1 MNFETI
7 MEYDEYIFKLL
18 KKIFSKKLPEKF
30 KNEKLYNSWGRKCN
44 FIINFLKILSRNSSK
59 IQIKEAISLLLD
71 FITKKENNNSLKYLS
86 SFDCEIF
93 DGFKKEKFIFRNMI
107 AGIFFRLIYKY
118 EFEINDCDKF
128 FQNLRDAIKICITE
142 ENKLFIGLFELVQFS
157 LSKKADIYKEFLS
170 IMNSIDILKKIS
182 QNSYFILDKKQEQ
195 YLLGNKFCLNDY
207 KSYIEKLANSK
218 ITNEELL
225 KEIQQSNNSINKK
238 KKKNFKNIINQ
249 SGNCSDN
256 SNIEKD
262 GKKNF
267 DEKDPNLDEDVV
279 NEVDEA
285 DVENNQ
291 ELNKDS
297 KYLSLSLQ
305 IEKLKK
311 QNDNLTKQIEE
322 LKKKNEELSKEVEN
336 LKMEGL
342 KKESELNNRIDILET
357 KINMICY
364 RDMIKD
370 IINYSFDYFGLE
382 NTGYISLGKKV
393 KIIKLCSND
402 VSLTKKEKNE
412 FSDFIDL
419 SFLTLV
425 NLNSNVHEGGFV
437 SDFSVE
443 NFMKFFERYVELF
456 EFDIIK
462 FSSNR
467 LLNANKLFPEVNQI
481 ISILNKMEFFYKD
494 EFIED

>member
-30 KNEKLYNSWGRKCN
+30 KNEKLYNSWGRKRN

-262 GKKNF
+262 GKKI
-267 DEKDPNLDEDVV
+267 LM
-279 NEVDEA
+279 
-285 DVENNQ
+285 
-291 ELNKDS
+291 
-297 KYLSLSLQ
+297 
-305 IEKLKK
+305 KK
-311 QNDNLTKQIEE
+311 TLTWTR
-322 LKKKNEELSKEVEN
+322 
-336 LKMEGL
+336 MW
-342 KKESELNNRIDILET
+342 
-357 KINMICY
+357 
-364 RDMIKD
+364 
-370 IINYSFDYFGLE
+370 
-382 NTGYISLGKKV
+382 
-393 KIIKLCSND
+393 
-402 VSLTKKEKNE
+402 
-412 FSDFIDL
+412 
-419 SFLTLV
+419 
-425 NLNSNVHEGGFV
+425 
-437 SDFSVE
+437 
-443 NFMKFFERYVELF
+443 
-456 EFDIIK
+456 
-462 FSSNR
+462 
-467 LLNANKLFPEVNQI
+467 
-481 ISILNKMEFFYKD
+481 
-494 EFIED
+494 